1 MLTRILLSLILQTRY
16 TLVLCIVLIMPAFA
30 VELNTSNLE
39 STLYTYK
46 NISDWHSQVDLLGE
60 DVPEK
65 YTSENDVIDE
75 QLYYSLKHLQNI
87 GESCEQYLLDNI
99 DEITKELSILGESPD
114 QDTSVVATARR
125 SLNSEE
131 IRHQRKLT
139 SCKLL
144 TVKTEKL
151 LKKIT
156 SLSNKQARHQRMFK
170 SYTVIDFIK
179 ETPNLHLLTASAK
192 FFNTPKWNSENI
204 SFATWLIWLF
214 LISLL
219 AASKV
224 YLHKKRFIFFQPL
237 ECDTI
242 THRVA
247 QSFML
252 NNHLLLFM
260 LGLLFFSWVY
270 FSAIE
275 LLVNQAFALTSLL
288 GILSLTILFLCLI
301 NSIFSSHTNTI
312 GLIRL
317 PLKGLKVVRRH
328 TRLLIIYLFLVYV
341 QDIWP
346 TPANINNVNTEAL
359 RFILLCAALY
369 SCSNVCWHILSEFP
383 LKYFRPFKYV
393 TPPIAIIACLVL
405 FSGFMNFIEFC
416 VLSVVISYFILLSAY
431 IGYRIASDLLDSL
444 DEGRYRWQKHI
455 KVLLDI
461 DEKEIMPG
469 LIWLRIF
476 LVVFV
481 YVLLGI
487 TLTNTWSAAHI
498 DAQQLMEY
506 ASKGIVL
513 GSLKIMP
520 MQIIEAIIFI
530 ALSFPLLGW
539 ARRQFELRVLSK
551 SRMDVGARDALS
563 SILMY
568 GLGIL
573 VLLIGLSMAGVDL
586 SNIAIIA
593 GALSLGIGF
602 GLQTIVNN
610 FVSGLILLLERPI
623 KKGDWIIV
631 DNTEGHVKQISVRST
646 LIQTFDHADMIV
658 PNSDLI
664 TRVVKNW
671 TFKSHTGRI
680 CIPIS
685 ISYDSDINLARE
697 ILLDIANS
705 RIELTHDINISSP
718 HVLLLNFGDRAID
731 LELRFFVKTVKDS
744 IRLASEVRFSILEKF
759 KENNINI
766 PYPHRILTVDET
778 MQLNTHKSS
787 IQKESKQEDTK

>member
-1 MLTRILLSLILQTRY
+1 MLIRITLPLII
-16 TLVLCIVLIMPAFA
+16 LCIVLTTPVFS
-30 VELNTSNLE
+30 VEFSASSLE
-39 STLYTYK
+39 DTQYTYK
-46 NISDWHSQVDLLGE
+46 NISDWHSQVDLLGKN
-60 DVPEK
+60 VPEK
-65 YTSENDVIDE
+65 YISEDESIDD
-75 QLYYSLKHLQNI
+75 QLYYLLKNLQSI

-99 DEITKELSILGESPD
+99 NEITKELAILGESPD

-131 IRHQRKLT
+131 LRHQRKLT

-156 SLSNKQARHQRMFK
+156 SLSNKKAHHQRMFK
-170 SYTVIDFIK
+170 SYTIIDFIK
-179 ETPNLHLLTASAK
+179 ETPNLHLVDT
-192 FFNTPKWNSENI
+192 FTQVFNTQIWNAEKI
-204 SFATWLIWLF
+204 SLATWIIWLF
-214 LISLL
+214 LILILS
-219 AASKV
+219 ASKV
-224 YLHKKRFIFFQPL
+224 YLHKKRFIFFKPL

-242 THRVA
+242 THRVI

-260 LGLLFFSWVY
+260 LGLLFFSWLY
-270 FSAIE
+270 FSVIE
-275 LLVNQAFALTSLL
+275 LLINQIFTLTNLL
-288 GILSLTILFLCLI
+288 GMLSLTILFLCLI
-301 NSIFSSHTNTI
+301 NSIFSTHTNTI
-312 GLIRL
+312 GLVRL
-317 PLKGLKVVRRH
+317 PLNGLQVVRRH
-328 TRLLIIYLFLVYV
+328 TRFLIVYLFLVYV

-346 TPANINNVNTEAL
+346 IPTDINNSSSEAL
-359 RFILLCAALY
+359 RFILLCAILY
-369 SCSNVCWHILSEFP
+369 SCSNVFWHILSEFP

-393 TPPIAIIACLVL
+393 TPPVAIIAYLIL
-405 FSGFMNFIEFC
+405 FSGFINLIKFFT
-416 VLSVVISYFILLSAY
+416 LSVVISYFILLSAY
-431 IGYRIASDLLDSL
+431 IGYRITSDLLDSF

-476 LVVFV
+476 LVAFV

-487 TLTNTWSAAHI
+487 TLTNTWLSSHI

-520 MQIIEAIIFI
+520 MQIIESIIFI
-530 ALSFPLLGW
+530 ALSFPLLSW

-685 ISYDSDINLARE
+685 ISYDSDINLARA
-697 ILLDIANS
+697 ILLDIANN
-705 RIELTHDINISSP
+705 RIELTHDINVSSP

-759 KENNINI
+759 KENDINI
-766 PYPHRILTVDET
+766 PYPHRILAVDDEL
-778 MQLNTHKSS
+778 QLNTHKDS
-787 IQKESKQEDTK
+787 IQKDAT

>member
-1 MLTRILLSLILQTRY
+1 MLTRIFLSLTLRILHTFM
-16 TLVLCIVLIMPAFA
+16 LCIVLTMPAFS
-30 VELNTSNLE
+30 VEFNASNLE
-39 STLYTYK
+39 GTQYTYK
-46 NISDWHSQVDLLGE
+46 NISDWHSQVDLLGK

-65 YTSENDVIDE
+65 YTSENNSIDE
-75 QLYYSLKHLQNI
+75 KLYYSLKHLQSI
-87 GESCEQYLLDNI
+87 GESCEQYLLVNI
-99 DEITKELSILGESPD
+99 DEITKELAILGESPD
-114 QDTSVVATARR
+114 QDTSVVAAARR

-131 IRHQRKLT
+131 LRHQRKLT

-151 LKKIT
+151 IKKIT

-170 SYTVIDFIK
+170 SYTIIDFIK
-179 ETPNLHLLTASAK
+179 EAPNLHLLTASSQML
-192 FFNTPKWNSENI
+192 NTPKWNTENI
-204 SFATWLIWLF
+204 SLATWLIWLF
-214 LISLL
+214 LISSL

-237 ECDTI
+237 ECDAI
-242 THRVA
+242 THRVT

-275 LLVNQAFALTSLL
+275 LLINQSFVLTRLI

-301 NSIFSSHTNTI
+301 NSIFSAHTNTI

-346 TPANINNVNTEAL
+346 TPANISNTSSEAL
-359 RFILLCAALY
+359 RFILLCATLY

-393 TPPIAIIACLVL
+393 IPPVAIIACLIL

-416 VLSVVISYFILLSAY
+416 VLSIVISYFILLSAY

-476 LVVFV
+476 LVAFV

-487 TLTNTWSAAHI
+487 TLTNTWSATHI

-506 ASKGIVL
+506 ASKGIIL

-658 PNSDLI
+658 PNSDLV

-685 ISYDSDINLARE
+685 ISYDSDINLART
-697 ILLDIANS
+697 ILLDIANN
-705 RIELTHDINISSP
+705 RIELTHDINVSSP
-718 HVLLLNFGDRAID
+718 HVLLLKFGDRAID

-759 KENNINI
+759 KENDINI
-766 PYPHRILTVDET
+766 PYPHRVLSVDDT
-778 MQLNTHKSS
+778 LQLNTQKGR
-787 IQKESKQEDTK
+787 IQKDTT

>member
-1 MLTRILLSLILQTRY
+1 MLTRIFLPLILH
-16 TLVLCIVLIMPAFA
+16 TLHALILCIVFTIPVFA
-30 VELNTSNLE
+30 VEFNSFNLE
-39 STLYTYK
+39 GTQYTYK

-65 YTSENDVIDE
+65 YISENDSIDE
-75 QLYYSLKHLQNI
+75 QLYYSLKHLQSI
-87 GESCEQYLLDNI
+87 GESCEQYLLNNI
-99 DEITKELSILGESPD
+99 DEITQELAILGESPD

-131 IRHQRKLT
+131 LRHQRKLT

-144 TVKTEKL
+144 TVKTGKL

-156 SLSNKQARHQRMFK
+156 SLSNKQAHHQRMFK
-170 SYTVIDFIK
+170 SYTIIDFIK
-179 ETPNLHLLTASAK
+179 ETPNLHLLTASAQM
-192 FFNTPKWNSENI
+192 FHTPKWNAENI
-204 SFATWLIWLF
+204 SLGTWLIGLF

-224 YLHKKRFIFFQPL
+224 YLHKKRFVFFQPL

-242 THRVA
+242 THRVT

-252 NNHLLLFM
+252 NNHLLLFI
-260 LGLLFFSWVY
+260 LGLLLFSWLY

-275 LLVNQAFALTSLL
+275 LLVNQLFVLTNLL

-301 NSIFSSHTNTI
+301 NSIFSAHTNTI
-312 GLIRL
+312 GLVRL

-346 TPANINNVNTEAL
+346 TPVNINSASSEAL
-359 RFILLCAALY
+359 RFILLCATLY

-393 TPPIAIIACLVL
+393 IPPVAIIACLIL
-405 FSGFMNFIEFC
+405 FSGFMNFIEFF

-431 IGYRIASDLLDSL
+431 IGYRILSDLLDSL

-455 KVLLDI
+455 KILLDI

-476 LVVFV
+476 LVAFV

-487 TLTNTWSAAHI
+487 TLTNTWSATHI

-520 MQIIEAIIFI
+520 MQIIEAIIFT

-551 SRMDVGARDALS
+551 SRMDVGARDA
-563 SILMY
+563 
-568 GLGIL
+568 
-573 VLLIGLSMAGVDL
+573 
-586 SNIAIIA
+586 
-593 GALSLGIGF
+593 
-602 GLQTIVNN
+602 
-610 FVSGLILLLERPI
+610 
-623 KKGDWIIV
+623 
-631 DNTEGHVKQISVRST
+631 
-646 LIQTFDHADMIV
+646 
-658 PNSDLI
+658 
-664 TRVVKNW
+664 
-671 TFKSHTGRI
+671 
-680 CIPIS
+680 
-685 ISYDSDINLARE
+685 
-697 ILLDIANS
+697 
-705 RIELTHDINISSP
+705 
-718 HVLLLNFGDRAID
+718 
-731 LELRFFVKTVKDS
+731 
-744 IRLASEVRFSILEKF
+744 
-759 KENNINI
+759 
-766 PYPHRILTVDET
+766 
-778 MQLNTHKSS
+778 
-787 IQKESKQEDTK
+787 